1 MISIFIKAPKLRGI
15 KLRQKPVSLINFQH
29 GNRTRDR
36 VGERVGRGSW
46 KNTFSYALANG
57 LCASSDIQLLENAAV
72 NEKLSF
78 NKAFPSQY
86 SSLFSAASSTS
97 PPCPATEPGSGLA
110 FVAGEGEVKSSTVR
124 QSRLFCPSSSVVL
137 CRCSDDSAFGIQF
150 IVKQHLSVSIAG
162 RWEQRRE
169 GRAQGDKAKPFLKPV
184 EEGEVGAEYY

>member
-36 VGERVGRGSW
+36 VGEREGGRENW
-46 KNTFSYALANG
+46 KKTFSYALANG

-78 NKAFPSQY
+78 NKAFPGHSP
-86 SSLFSAASSTS
+86 LLPL

-110 FVAGEGEVKSSTVR
+110 FVAGEGEVKSSTFR
-124 QSRLFCPSSSVVL
+124 QSRLFCPSSAVLL

-162 RWEQRRE
+162 RREQRRE

-184 EEGEVGAEYY
+184 QKRWGGGGEYY